1 MCGPAVKEKP
11 CRRAIWLL
19 FARTYRTSG
28 LADGPAHR
36 GLKIYAAL
44 TWDRGFELLHRAQRH
59 TNPIDPRPRLD
70 ASAYLGRARRHADQL
85 SWNWIRVVH
94 TLRWC
99 RGDLEH
105 SAQPTTEARRSR
117 WPKPSQSS
125 GSITSGFECEISTA
139 LWAFTGCLG
148 LLWCAAPRAT
158 MSRSFATSTEWSSI
172 SCSTPMPAIRPST
185 F

>member
-28 LADGPAHR
+28 LVDEPAHR

-59 TNPIDPRPRLD
+59 TNPIDPRPRLN
-70 ASAYLGRARRHADQL
+70 ALAYLGRAGRHADQL

-94 TLRWC
+94 ALRWC
-99 RGDLEH
+99 RGDL
-105 SAQPTTEARRSR
+105 
-117 WPKPSQSS
+117 
-125 GSITSGFECEISTA
+125 STA
-139 LWAFTGCLG
+139 PNQP
-148 LLWCAAPRAT
+148 PRHGGHDGPKHRNRAG
-158 MSRSFATSTEWSSI
+158 RSHI
-172 SCSTPMPAIRPST
+172 
-185 F
+185 